1 MKIVTFQTDGSLKAG
16 ALRGD
21 EIYDIARALELAHLL
36 TSTEPLSV
44 RQLLYKFGG
53 SLGAVAAAVDDAVRS
68 GLEPATH
75 LNGAALTAPIPD
87 PGKVLCV
94 GLNYKDH
101 VAETGRAL
109 PQFPDIFAKF
119 SSSLIGS
126 NDPIGGLWATDQL
139 DFEGELAVVIGKTAQ
154 AVKAT
159 HAIDY
164 VAGAMVLNDV
174 TARDLQYR
182 GTQWLMGK
190 AVDASTPSGPALVT
204 LDEIPDLQNLELTT
218 RVNGVQMQRSN
229 TKHMI
234 FTVAD
239 IIEYLSTTI
248 TLEPGDIIATGTP
261 EGIGAKRTPPVWLR
275 EGDAVSI
282 EITGIGTL
290 ENKVGPRT
298 I

>member
-1 MKIVTFQTDGSLKAG
+1 MRIVTFRADGAWKAG

-21 EIYDIARALELAHLL
+21 EVYDIARALEIAQRR
-36 TSTEPLSV
+36 TSGGPLSV
-44 RQLLYKFGG
+44 RALLGTYGG
-53 SLGAVAAAVDDAVRS
+53 SLSVVSTAVDGAVRAGLPPAARLD
-68 GLEPATH
+68 E
-75 LNGAALTAPIPD
+75 AALAAPVPD

-109 PQFPDIFAKF
+109 PQHPDVFAKF
-119 SSSLIGS
+119 SSSLIGPK
-126 NDPIGGLWATDQL
+126 DPIGGLWATDQL
-139 DFEGELAVVIGKTAQ
+139 DFEGELAVVIGQTAKG
-154 AVKAT
+154 VKA
-159 HAIDY
+159 ANALDY

-190 AVDASTPSGPALVT
+190 AVDGSTPSGPALVT
-204 LDEIPDLQNLELTT
+204 LDEIADLQDLDLTT
-218 RVNGVQMQRSN
+218 RVNGVQMQHSN
-229 TKHMI
+229 TRHMI
-234 FTVAD
+234 FPVAD

-275 EGDAVSI
+275 EGDDVII
-282 EITGIGTL
+282 EIPGVGTL
-290 ENKVGPRT
+290 ANIVGAPT
-298 I
+298 A